1 VPLREVGPL
10 PVVSADASGLRL
22 GHPSLG
28 ELRLGMLG
36 VHQAANAAV
45 ALGVVEALG
54 EAGIASVAPDAIRRG
69 LEDARWPGRLELM
82 DVDGVVVLLDG
93 AHNADGAGV
102 LAQAVTTIVPP
113 SAGGRATLILG
124 ILADKDV
131 AGMVEALRSAPRL
144 RAARVLTTPVPG
156 TPRTLDATE
165 LATLWGAGAQ
175 PTDSVDEALERGL
188 ELAAAAGGP
197 LVVAGSLYLVG
208 HVRGRLTGGA
218 IP

>member
-1 VPLREVGPL
+1 L
-10 PVVSADASGLRL
+10 PVVSSDASGLRL
-22 GHPSLG
+22 DHPNLG

-36 VHQAANAAV
+36 AHQSANAAV

-69 LEDARWPGRLELM
+69 LADARWPGRLELL
-82 DVDGVVVLLDG
+82 DVDGVAVLLDG
-93 AHNADGAGV
+93 AHNADGAGA
-102 LAQAVTTIVPP
+102 LAEAVTTIMPA
-113 SAGGRATLILG
+113 STGGRVTLILG

-131 AGMVEALRSAPRL
+131 AGMVDALRSAPPL

-156 TPRTLDATE
+156 SPRTLDAPA
-165 LATLWGAGAQ
+165 LAAAWGPAAQ

-188 ELAAAAGGP
+188 ELATAAGGL